1 MANAML
7 QLNSERQALPRKI
20 LTQRDLKFRSDKRN
34 GTIGDHIEAVLGIPT
49 RILRDLIR
57 TQPLA
62 DCMCSSWRGLSF

>member
-7 QLNSERQALPRKI
+7 QLNSERRALP
-20 LTQRDLKFRSDKRN
+20 LTQRDLKFKSDRRN
-34 GTIGDHIEAVLGIPT
+34 GTIGDHIEAVLGMPT